1 MLVDPML
8 GALIIAEFCIRTLI
22 PEMSRWAAVPSL
34 WGLWA
39 LAWWIAQFPPR
50 SKIAPC
56 SLSIGLL
63 TGLISSPHPFA
74 VAMSCAL
81 AAHITYFLTALIRL
95 PTLLSIAVAAAS
107 LSFFSNVFY
116 WAALALTGALSL
128 KMLTIGYL
136 LEFLPRV
143 SSHRAFCDFINTAC
157 AISLCHLLSQRSAL
171 TFRSIR

>member
-1 MLVDPML
+1 MLVDPMP
-8 GALIIAEFCIRTLI
+8 GALIIAEFFIRTLA
-22 PEMSRWAAVPSL
+22 PEWSRWGAVPSL

-56 SLSIGLL
+56 SLGIGLL
-63 TGLISSPHPFA
+63 TGLISSAHPFA
-74 VAMSCAL
+74 VALSYAL

-95 PTLLSIAVAAAS
+95 PPLLSIAAAGAF
-107 LSFFSNVFY
+107 LSFFCNVFY

-128 KMLTIGYL
+128 KMMTLGYL

-143 SSHRAFCDFINTAC
+143 SSHRAFCDFSNTAC
-157 AISLCHLLSQRSAL
+157 AISLCQLLSRRPPS
-171 TFRSIR
+171 TFRSMR